1 MLTYPLAH
9 RSNQPLYVYFYEC
22 IKRDIVSGVLA
33 AGEKLP
39 SKRALAKHHQVSLI
53 TIESAYQQLIAE
65 GYVRAQERKGY
76 YVATLSPLDTSSLSH
91 HEYVLPFTQKQAAV
105 HVDRYEEH
113 ESHRPELTHQ
123 VSYHQFPYAN
133 WAKCVR
139 KTLAEEP
146 LQNLFEQT
154 DARGTYR
161 LRRALAHY
169 LEGTRGMHVDPECIV
184 VGAGAQML
192 YLMVM
197 QLLGMGNR
205 IALENP
211 GYTRLAH
218 IYHSLGVMTDYIP
231 TDVQGMLVDTLTTSQ
246 ATIAH
251 IMPTHQ
257 YPTGSVMSVARRYEL
272 LSWAAQRPYRYIIE
286 DDYDAELRFS
296 GQPIPT
302 LSSIDVSEK
311 VLYVNTFAKTLGS
324 ALRVGYMVL
333 PPHLIERFLDTLGFY
348 SCPVSTLDQLS
359 LARFIESGEYERH
372 NNRLKTHY
380 RMIVNALAR
389 MVEEAD
395 SQKQARLCQV
405 SAGTHCL
412 LCVPT
417 ESCMCGEYDALFA
430 ALEDAGIQRLALET
444 FAMNASYD
452 ASFAVSIGARDH
464 DVFVLDF
471 AQAHFGDE
479 ARRDESLPSE

>member
-1 MLTYPLAH
+1 MLTYPLTA

-22 IKRDIVSGVLA
+22 IKRDIISGILP

-65 GYVRAQERKGY
+65 GYVRAEERKGY
-76 YVATLSPLDTSSLSH
+76 YVSALFPQGTSLFPSH
-91 HEYVLPFTQKQAAV
+91 EQESTSTEAFRGQET
-105 HVDRYEEH
+105 EH
-113 ESHRPELTHQ
+113 QELTHH
-123 VSYHQFPYAN
+123 VSYHQFPYAS

-139 KTLAEEP
+139 KTLTEEP
-146 LQNLFEQT
+146 LQNLFEQA

-169 LEGTRGMHVDPECIV
+169 LEGTRGMRVDPECIV

-192 YLMVM
+192 YLMVV

-218 IYHSLGVMTDYIP
+218 IYQSLGVMTDYIP
-231 TDVQGMLVDTLTTSQ
+231 TDAEGMLVDTLTTSQ

-302 LSSIDVSEK
+302 LSSIDVSDK

-324 ALRVGYMVL
+324 ALRIGYMVL
-333 PPHLIERFLDTLGFY
+333 PPHLVERFLDTLGFY

-380 RMIVNALAR
+380 RTVANKLAR
-389 MVEEAD
+389 LIECKD
-395 SQKQARLCQV
+395 PSHQARLCQV

-417 ESCMCGEYDALFA
+417 ELYTCSDYQALFDALD
-430 ALEDAGIQRLALET
+430 DAQIQRMPLDA

-452 ASFAVSIGARDH
+452 PSFAASIGAH
-464 DVFVLDF
+464 DQEVFVLDF
-471 AQAHFGDE
+471 AQAHFGDGVLE
-479 ARRDESLPSE
+479 

>member
-1 MLTYPLAH
+1 MLTYPLTE
-9 RSNQPLYVYFYEC
+9 RRDQPLYVYFYEC

-65 GYVRAQERKGY
+65 GFVRAEERRGY
-76 YVATLSPLDTSSLSH
+76 YVAALTPLKDSSQVPYAPIPSSSEDYLSAHDDQYEG
-91 HEYVLPFTQKQAAV
+91 HEP
-105 HVDRYEEH
+105 
-113 ESHRPELTHQ
+113 HRQELTHH
-123 VSYHQFPYAN
+123 VSYQQFPYAS

-161 LRRALAHY
+161 LRSALAHY

-192 YLMVM
+192 YLMVV

-218 IYHSLGVMTDYIP
+218 IYQSLGVMTDYIP
-231 TDVQGMLVDTLTTSQ
+231 TDAEGMLVDTLTTSQ

-272 LSWAAQRPYRYIIE
+272 LGWAAQRPYRYIIE

-324 ALRVGYMVL
+324 ALRIGYMVL
-333 PPHLIERFLDTLGFY
+333 PPHLMKRFLDTLGFY

-380 RMIVNALAR
+380 RSVASELAR
-389 MVEEAD
+389 LVECKD
-395 SQKQARLCQV
+395 QTHQARLCQV

-417 ESCMCGEYDALFA
+417 LLRTRGDYDTLFA
-430 ALEDAGIQRLALET
+430 ALDNAHIQRLPLDT

-452 ASFAVSIGARDH
+452 PSFAASIDARDH
-464 DVFVLDF
+464 EVYVLDF
-471 AQAHFGDE
+471 AQAHFGDGVRGE
-479 ARRDESLPSE
+479 ESVPSE